1 AARPS
6 PTRTD
11 KRAIWHRA
19 LCGSRS
25 KGMATTVTVSSF
37 KFPSSSGRSYNT
49 RENITSV
56 IASAYASTSFVS
68 LPKVSTSAASLRRRR
83 NLPGASSEGIPT
95 ELAEDPKF
103 VPLSSDDPI
112 YGPPA
117 LLLMGFEED
126 EMEKIQMLLK
136 ELDGEFLKVIY
147 CTEDMIK
154 QTVWHAMHTEQ
165 INLVDVKIAKSL
177 PRLCI
182 LSGLSGEE
190 MIMFIDA
197 FPETGLQPA
206 VFAAL
211 VPNSADKLL
220 GDVIDEIMGDHEMM
234 ISAVRKAVK
243 LVLAT
248 IASLYGTN

>member
-1 AARPS
+1 
-6 PTRTD
+6 
-11 KRAIWHRA
+11 
-19 LCGSRS
+19 
-25 KGMATTVTVSSF
+25 MATTVTVSSF
-37 KFPSSSGRSYNT
+37 KFPSSSGRSYST
-49 RENITSV
+49 QENITSV
-56 IASAYASTSFVS
+56 IASSYASTSLVS
-68 LPKVSTSAASLRRRR
+68 LPKVSISAASLRRRR

-103 VPLSSDDPI
+103 VPLSADDPI

-126 EMEKIQMLLK
+126 EMEKVFV
-136 ELDGEFLKVIY
+136 FLSSLFRVQVIY

-154 QTVWHAMHTEQ
+154 QTVWDAMHTEQ

-220 GDVIDEIMGDHEMM
+220 GDVIDEIMGDNEMM

-248 IASLYGTN
+248 IPSLYGTN